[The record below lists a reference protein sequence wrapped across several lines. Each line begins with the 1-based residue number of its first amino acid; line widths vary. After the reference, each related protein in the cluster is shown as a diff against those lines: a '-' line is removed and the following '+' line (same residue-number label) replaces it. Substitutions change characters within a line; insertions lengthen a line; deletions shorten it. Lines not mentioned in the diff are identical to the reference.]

1 MCCVSQKQ
9 IEVLELSVCVKLIKE
24 RKSVM
29 KKTLSL
35 TNKEGEVRELT
46 ADDLSMFKSAKE
58 VLPQSLQKKLG
69 VRGPQKAPKKI
80 ATTIR
85 LSAEVLETF
94 KATGDGWQT
103 RIDASLRQFIIEH
116 PLTDKA
122 QS

>member
-1 MCCVSQKQ
+1 
-9 IEVLELSVCVKLIKE
+9 
-24 RKSVM
+24 M

-85 LSAEVLETF
+85 LSEEVLETF

-116 PLTDKA
+116 PLID
-122 QS
+122 

>member
-1 MCCVSQKQ
+1 
-9 IEVLELSVCVKLIKE
+9 
-24 RKSVM
+24 
-29 KKTLSL
+29 
-35 TNKEGEVRELT
+35 
-46 ADDLSMFKSAKE
+46 MFKSAKE

-122 QS
+122 

>member
-9 IEVLELSVCVKLIKE
+9 IEALELSVCVKLIKE

-35 TNKEGEVRELT
+35 TNKDGEVRELT
-46 ADDLSMFKSAKE
+46 ADDLRMFKSAKE
-58 VLPQSLQKKLG
+58 VLPPSLQKKLG

-116 PLTDKA
+116 PLTD
-122 QS
+122 

>member
-9 IEVLELSVCVKLIKE
+9 IEVLELSVCVKPIKE

-35 TNKEGEVRELT
+35 TNKDGEVRELT
-46 ADDLSMFKSAKE
+46 ADDLRMFKSAKE

-116 PLTDKA
+116 PLTD
-122 QS
+122 

>member
-1 MCCVSQKQ
+1 
-9 IEVLELSVCVKLIKE
+9 
-24 RKSVM
+24 
-29 KKTLSL
+29 
-35 TNKEGEVRELT
+35 
-46 ADDLSMFKSAKE
+46 
-58 VLPQSLQKKLG
+58 

-116 PLTDKA
+116 PLKD
-122 QS
+122 